1 MLKRRII
8 RGSTLALALL
18 LANLAVSEWAKEH
31 RLRQKEQEVAQ
42 ADVLSQNVLEENS
55 TAENRENR
63 KKAEEREEDFVS
75 KTESYPYLYAKGEVT
90 KQELPEKTVFLTF
103 DDGPSRNTKKILD
116 TLKEYSVD
124 ATFFVIGENL
134 TEDGVE
140 TVKRA
145 LEEGHMLG
153 MHTETHS
160 YEKIYH
166 SVDSF
171 LKDYDK
177 LAARLVELL
186 GECPAVYRFPGGSY
200 SAYINPIKAELKEE
214 MKRRGFLGYDWNV
227 SGEDSVG
234 TPTAASIKKNIFDT
248 IEGQE
253 QPIILLHDS
262 PCSNLTAE
270 VLPEILER
278 LLAEG
283 YTFRTL
289 QYREP
294 YQFPW

>member
-1 MLKRRII
+1 M
-8 RGSTLALALL
+8 LALL
-18 LANLAVSEWAKEH
+18 LANLAAVQWAKGN
-31 RLRQKEQEVAQ
+31 RLRQKEREVAQ
-42 ADVLSQNVLEENS
+42 ADVLSKNVLAENN
-55 TAENRENR
+55 TAENREQ
-63 KKAEEREEDFVS
+63 KKTGKEREEDLVS
-75 KTESYPYLYAKGEVT
+75 KTELYPYLYAKGEIT
-90 KQELPEKTVFLTF
+90 KKELPEKTVFLTF

-116 TLKEYSVD
+116 TLKTYGVN
-124 ATFFVIGENL
+124 ATFFLIGENL
-134 TEDGVE
+134 TEDGVK

-160 YEKIYH
+160 YDKIYR
-166 SVDSF
+166 SVDAF
-171 LKDYDK
+171 LKDYDT
-177 LAARLVELL
+177 LAARFVELF

-200 SAYINPIKAELKEE
+200 SAYINPIKGELKEE
-214 MKRRGFLGYDWNV
+214 MKRRGFFGYDWNV

-248 IEGQE
+248 IDGQE

-270 VLPEILER
+270 VLPDILER
-278 LLAEG
+278 LLADG
-283 YTFRTL
+283 YTFMTL

>member
-1 MLKRRII
+1 M
-8 RGSTLALALL
+8 LALL
-18 LANLAVSEWAKEH
+18 LANLAVSEWAKEN
-31 RLRQKEQEVAQ
+31 RMKQKEQEVVQ
-42 ADVLSQNVLEENS
+42 ADVLSQNVLAENS
-55 TAENRENR
+55 TEENREG
-63 KKAEEREEDFVS
+63 KTTLGERGEDFVS
-75 KTESYPYLYAKGEVT
+75 KTEAYPYLYAKGEIT
-90 KQELPEKTVFLTF
+90 KKELPEKTVFLTF

-116 TLKEYSVD
+116 TLKKYDVS

-145 LEEGHMLG
+145 LEEGHMIG

-160 YEKIYH
+160 YEKIYR
-166 SVDSF
+166 SVDAF
-171 LKDYDK
+171 LKDYDT
-177 LAARLVELL
+177 LAARFVELF
-186 GECPAVYRFPGGSY
+186 GECPAIYRFPGGSY
-200 SAYINPIKAELKEE
+200 SAYINPIKADLKEE
-214 MKRRGFLGYDWNV
+214 MSRRGFYGYDWNV

-270 VLPEILER
+270 VLPEIIER
-278 LLAEG
+278 LQAEG
-283 YTFRTL
+283 YTFMTL